1 MALQL
6 CQAPANQP
14 RSLSRHTNQD
24 RPGNPR
30 CSVPATESLSAL
42 PEPLPLQSVECLN
55 KVAFATEGCWPTLN
69 HNGGKL
75 AGISCGK
82 AHFGTMVCDTFLGVC
97 LGNHFLRARAY
108 IYICIKN
115 NTIYVHMNA
124 CLSMLRLHVIK
135 VCVSLKDV
143 ERCCGRCAPLSNGML
158 KDVKA

>member
-24 RPGNPR
+24 RHGNPR

-42 PEPLPLQSVECLN
+42 PEPLPLQSVECLNN

-97 LGNHFLRARAY
+97 LGNHFLRARANIY
-108 IYICIKN
+108 IYMHKKPHHIC
-115 NTIYVHMNA
+115 TYE
-124 CLSMLRLHVIK
+124 CLLIDVAITCNKS
-135 VCVSLKDV
+135 VCFP
-143 ERCCGRCAPLSNGML
+143 ERR
-158 KDVKA
+158 